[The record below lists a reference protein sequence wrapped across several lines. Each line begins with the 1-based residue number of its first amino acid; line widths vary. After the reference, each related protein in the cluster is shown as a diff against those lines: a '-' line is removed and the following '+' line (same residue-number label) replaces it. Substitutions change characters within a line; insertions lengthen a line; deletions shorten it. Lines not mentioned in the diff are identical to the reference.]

1 MTLAATVLLV
11 GCSSSGVEPA
21 PGAAS
26 APLSQPS
33 ATTDD
38 ATADPTRNGVAVSAV
53 TITVGDRA
61 IEAELNDSAT
71 SRDLIAQLPLSLT
84 FRDYGGQEKL
94 ATLPAPLSMDGVPT
108 GSAAQAN
115 DIGYYAPDNVLVL
128 YYKPVGYFNGIV
140 RLGTVGADDME
151 FLRSQADGFAA
162 DITAS

>member
-38 ATADPTRNGVAVSAV
+38 ATADPTRNGGAVSAV

-71 SRDLIAQLPLSLT
+71 SRDLIAQLPLS
-84 FRDYGGQEKL
+84 
-94 ATLPAPLSMDGVPT
+94 MDGVPT

-115 DIGYYAPDNVLVL
+115 DIGYYAQDNVLVL
-128 YYKPVGYFNGIV
+128 YYKPVG
-140 RLGTVGADDME
+140 
-151 FLRSQADGFAA
+151 
-162 DITAS
+162 

>member
-1 MTLAATVLLV
+1 M
-11 GCSSSGVEPA
+11 
-21 PGAAS
+21 
-26 APLSQPS
+26 
-33 ATTDD
+33 
-38 ATADPTRNGVAVSAV
+38 SAV

-71 SRDLIAQLPLSLT
+71 SRDLIAQLPLS
-84 FRDYGGQEKL
+84 
-94 ATLPAPLSMDGVPT
+94 MDGVPT

-115 DIGYYAPDNVLVL
+115 DIGYYAQDNVLVL

-151 FLRSQADGFAA
+151 FLRSQPDGFAA